1 VGKVERLSRYTWIAA
16 FAVSEWSS
24 MGVTDASDSRL
35 TLLKEWVAR
44 DLGFEGCRVEPA
56 SADASFRR
64 YFRLTRGAETC
75 IVMDAPPEKEP
86 LGPFVAVARALIGIG
101 LNVPVILARDVDR
114 GLLLLSD
121 LGTRQYLDELEA
133 GGDVERLYSD
143 ALAALVTLQTRGQ
156 EAAGSLPPYDRAAL
170 LREMELM
177 PEWFLSRHLGL
188 HATPDERLMLNRQ
201 FDVLAQ
207 SALEQ
212 PATFVHRDYHSRN
225 LLVTPEANPG
235 ILDFQDALRGPVT
248 YDAVS
253 LLKDCYIEWPRERVL
268 GWLRGYRQRLS
279 SAGFEILGDEP
290 AFVRWF
296 DLMGLQRH
304 IKVLGIF
311 ARLFYR
317 DGKSG
322 YLKDLPRVLAYTRD
336 AAARYAE
343 TAELAAFIAARV
355 DPAFEAAQSRAFAQA
370 QALARAADAPG
381 RPAGGASS
389 TRG

>member
-1 VGKVERLSRYTWIAA
+1 
-16 FAVSEWSS
+16 

-35 TLLKEWVAR
+35 ALLRQWVAE
-44 DLGFEGCRVEPA
+44 DLGFQGCRIEPA

-64 YFRLTRGAETC
+64 YFRLTRGADTF
-75 IVMDAPPEKEP
+75 IIMDAPPEKEA
-86 LGPFVAVARALIGIG
+86 LAPFIGVAQSLIGIG
-101 LNVPVILARDVDR
+101 LNVPVILARDVER

-121 LGTRQYLDELEA
+121 LGTRQYLDELAA

-143 ALAALVTLQTRGQ
+143 ALAALVTMQTRGQ
-156 EAAGSLPPYDRAAL
+156 EAARALPPYDRAAL
-170 LREMELM
+170 MREMELM
-177 PEWFLSRHLGL
+177 PEWFLSRHLGVS
-188 HATPDERLMLNRQ
+188 ATPEERRMLDRQ
-201 FDVLAQ
+201 FDVLVR

-212 PATFVHRDYHSRN
+212 PASFVHRDYHSRN

-248 YDAVS
+248 YDPVS
-253 LLKDCYIEWPRERVL
+253 LLKDCYIEWPRERVT

-279 SAGFEILGDEP
+279 SAGLEIPVDEP
-290 AFVRWF
+290 GFIRWF

-336 AAARYAE
+336 AASRYRE
-343 TAELAAFIAARV
+343 TAELAAFIAARI
-355 DPAFEAAQSRAFAQA
+355 DPAFETAQAKAFA
-370 QALARAADAPG
+370 LAGLAAPG
-381 RPAGGASS
+381 AASAS
-389 TRG
+389 A